1 MSADGGNTWK
11 RFTSSEFTGFAHV
24 IREDIVSENLLF
36 LGTEFGLFVT
46 IDGGKN
52 WSKFENNMPATAVH
66 FIDLHGATNDLV
78 MGTHGRGVI
87 IIDDISP
94 LRELTQEVLAKDVH
108 FFKNK
113 PFTMTEES
121 GFSCSFGTETQF
133 VGQSKNRSARIVYY
147 LKKRHTFGKMQME
160 VQDMDGNKV
169 SSLSPGKSKGINVI
183 NWGFNKKVPK
193 MAQGK
198 TLSFGGFTSP
208 RVTSGTYKIILTKGK
223 KTYEHLIEV
232 KYDKNSMTSLEERKE
247 QEALT
252 ETLFNMVED
261 LAYMVYEM
269 NTILDK
275 AQEIIEE
282 QPKANKKATQVY
294 TALNELLKE
303 LVITSGDNY
312 VAAAKPE
319 LREKMGDL
327 YSNIAGTYDKVS
339 GANKDNFEL
348 INEEFEDV
356 KIKYLFIQDKE
367 VKRFYTFLEKNQLDL
382 PELLLKK
389 DFLGQ

>member
-1 MSADGGNTWK
+1 
-11 RFTSSEFTGFAHV
+11 
-24 IREDIVSENLLF
+24 
-36 LGTEFGLFVT
+36 
-46 IDGGKN
+46 
-52 WSKFENNMPATAVH
+52 MPATAVH
-66 FIDLHGATNDLV
+66 FIDLQKATNDLV

-94 LRELTQEVLAKDVH
+94 LRELTQEVLAKDVY

-113 PFTMTEES
+113 PFTMIEES
-121 GFSCSFGTETQF
+121 GFSGSFGTETQF

-160 VQDMDGNKV
+160 VQDMEGNKV
-169 SSLSPGKSKGINVI
+169 SSLSPGKSKGINII
-183 NWGFNKKVPK
+183 NWGFNKNVPK

-208 RVTSGTYKIILTKGK
+208 RVSAGTYKIILTKGK
-223 KTYEHLIEV
+223 KSYEHLIEV
-232 KYDKNSMTSLEERKE
+232 EYDKNSITSLEERKE

-252 ETLFNMVED
+252 ETLFNMVEE
-261 LAYMVYEM
+261 LAYMVYEI

-275 AQEIIEE
+275 AKEIMEE
-282 QPKANKKATQVY
+282 EPKANKKVSQVY

-303 LVITSGDNY
+303 LVITTGDNY

-327 YSNIAGTYDKVS
+327 YSNIAETYDKVS
-339 GANKDNFEL
+339 GASKDNFEL
-348 INEEFEDV
+348 ISEEFVTAKSKFKEIQNKEIKKFNSYLV
-356 KIKYLFIQDKE
+356 KSGKE
-367 VKRFYTFLEKNQLDL
+367 LTKLKS
-382 PELLLKK
+382 KK
-389 DFLGQ
+389 DFLEN

>member
-1 MSADGGNTWK
+1 
-11 RFTSSEFTGFAHV
+11 
-24 IREDIVSENLLF
+24 
-36 LGTEFGLFVT
+36 
-46 IDGGKN
+46 
-52 WSKFENNMPATAVH
+52 
-66 FIDLHGATNDLV
+66 
-78 MGTHGRGVI
+78 
-87 IIDDISP
+87 
-94 LRELTQEVLAKDVH
+94 
-108 FFKNK
+108 
-113 PFTMTEES
+113 
-121 GFSCSFGTETQF
+121 
-133 VGQSKNRSARIVYY
+133 
-147 LKKRHTFGKMQME
+147 
-160 VQDMDGNKV
+160 MDGNKV

-183 NWGFNKKVPK
+183 NWGFNKRVPK

-208 RVTSGTYKIILTKGK
+208 RVAAGTYKIILTKGK

-232 KYDKNSMTSLEERKE
+232 EYDKNSMTSLEERKE

-261 LAYMVYEM
+261 LAYMVYEI

-303 LVITSGDNY
+303 LVITTGDNY

-327 YSNIAGTYDKVS
+327 YSNIAETYDKVS

-348 INEEFEDV
+348 IYEEFEDA
-356 KIKYLFIQDKE
+356 KIKYQSIQDKE

-382 PELLLKK
+382 PKLLSKK
-389 DFLGQ
+389 DFLKK